1 MAATTTFK
9 YEIMGADGKKKK
21 GSIEASSREA
31 ALSELRMGGNLVLS
45 LNAGSV
51 LDKEINISI
60 GKAVKPRELSIFC
73 RQFQSV
79 LAAGVTVVEC
89 LGMLGEQT
97 ENKVFQKAILE
108 VRDSVQKG
116 ETLSNAMAQHP
127 KVFPDIMIQMVTA
140 GEISG
145 SLEVAFDRL
154 GKQFEKE
161 AHLSGMIMKSM
172 IYPVILII
180 VIVVV
185 VIIMMTVIVPTF
197 TDTFADLGAELPGIT
212 KAVMAVSDFLVNNW
226 YYLLG
231 GIVAIAI
238 FLRAIKKT
246 ESGALLFGKISLK
259 LPLFGTLA
267 IKSASASLTRT
278 LSTLM
283 AAGITLV
290 EAIKIIQKI
299 VKNAVVQK
307 ALERAERDVT
317 EGRPLSVSI
326 EESEVFPPMVYHMI
340 RIGEETGNMESMLDK
355 ISDYYD
361 EEVEMATQSLLAAME
376 PMIIIAMAA
385 VVVPIIL
392 AIMLPMLSINNAIG
406 A

>member
-1 MAATTTFK
+1 MAGTTTFK
-9 YEIMGADGKKKK
+9 YEIMGADGKKKR
-21 GSIEASSREA
+21 GTIEAASREA
-31 ALSELRMGGNLVLS
+31 ALNELRMGGNFVLS
-45 LNAGSV
+45 LNAGSI
-51 LDKEINISI
+51 LDKDISITI

-97 ENKVFQKAILE
+97 ENKIFQKAILE
-108 VRDSVQKG
+108 VRDSVQRG
-116 ETLSNAMAQHP
+116 ETLANAMAQHP
-127 KVFPDIMIQMVTA
+127 KVFPDIMIQMITA

-172 IYPVILII
+172 IYPIILIVVI
-180 VIVVV
+180 VIV

-197 TDTFADLGAELPGIT
+197 TSTFADLGAELPGIT

-226 YYLLG
+226 YFLLG
-231 GIVAIAI
+231 GIVALVI

-246 ESGALLFGKISLK
+246 ESGAMLFGRISLK
-259 LPLFGTLA
+259 MPLFGTLT

-307 ALERAERDVT
+307 ALERAEKDVT

-340 RIGEETGNMESMLDK
+340 RIGEETGNMEAMLDK

>member
-1 MAATTTFK
+1 MAAATTYK
-9 YEIMGADGKKKK
+9 YEIMGANGKKKK
-21 GSIEASSREA
+21 GTIEAANQEA
-31 ALSELRMGGNLVLS
+31 AMSELRAGGNVVVS
-45 LNAGSV
+45 LKAASI
-51 LDKEINISI
+51 LEKDIQITI

-97 ENKVFQKAILE
+97 ENKVFQKAIVE
-108 VRDSVQKG
+108 TRDSVQRG
-116 ETLSNAMAQHP
+116 ETLANAMAQHP
-127 KVFPDIMIQMVTA
+127 KIFPDIMIQMITA
-140 GEISG
+140 GEVSG

-161 AHLSGMIMKSM
+161 AHLSGLIVKSM
-172 IYPVILII
+172 IYPIILIL
-180 VIVVV
+180 
-185 VIIMMTVIVPTF
+185 VIIGVVAIMMIVIVPTF
-197 TDTFADLGAELPGIT
+197 TSTFASLGAELPGIT
-212 KAVMAVSDFLVNNW
+212 KAVMAVSDFMVNSW
-226 YYLLG
+226 YYIIG
-231 GIVAIAI
+231 GVAGFVILI
-238 FLRAIKKT
+238 KMFKKT
-246 ESGALLFGKISLK
+246 ETGAMAFGKLSLK
-259 LPLFGTLA
+259 LPLFGELA
-267 IKSASASLTRT
+267 VKSASASLTRT

-290 EAIKIIQKI
+290 ESIKIVQKI

-307 ALERAERDVT
+307 ALERAERDVS
-317 EGRPLSVSI
+317 EGRALSISI

-376 PMIIIAMAA
+376 PLIIIAMAG

-406 A
+406 V